1 MDITEVSMALREVD
15 DTLNRVNW
23 GGCAWIAARVAE
35 KAQANNYP
43 LRITTSGNS
52 SVDIDEIRPD
62 VDNPLE
68 KENWYPHGISSFSH
82 VWVEVQVNGEWW
94 AMDATGIHSLDAM
107 YEEWGTPCT
116 GSFTLEEMKSMA
128 AQNTWNSTFDR
139 RQLPHIE
146 EMINSIEF

>member
-15 DTLNRVNW
+15 DTFNRVNW
-23 GGCAWIAARVAE
+23 GGCACIAAMVAE
-35 KAQANNYP
+35 KVQANNYP
-43 LRITTSGNS
+43 LRITTCGNS
-52 SVDIDEIRPD
+52 SVDIDEIRAD

-68 KENWYPHGISSFSH
+68 KENWYPHGINAFHH

-94 AMDATGIHSLDAM
+94 AMDSTGIHSLDAM

-128 AQNTWNSTFDR
+128 AQNTWNSSFDR

-146 EMINSIEF
+146 EMISSIEF